1 MYTFNNIINEIKRQ
15 TTRQKK
21 IKKKKIVVLSTIT
34 QEDKGGFT
42 STFTKQQPEELS
54 AKIKEKFFK
63 KKNKN

>member
-15 TTRQKK
+15 TTTRQKK
-21 IKKKKIVVLSTIT
+21 IKKKKIVVLSSTIT
-34 QEDKGGFT
+34 QEGFT

-54 AKIKEKFFK
+54 AKIKEKFLK